1 MVRKFRHP
9 DTNQDRWQC
18 MWCNSIYIT
27 WNSTKAVA
35 HLAKKK
41 HQNISICASHMIDE
55 VHHNRYTKWQFEIND
70 CHDNRKR
77 ASNTLNE
84 VVDSHNSSLASELDQ
99 CKKKSCARSHSQS
112 DIVSVSSIVP
122 VSAVGQNITSY
133 FPAASSTTTSI
144 TTPASNTAKIPWV
157 NWRTPTNNPC

>member
-1 MVRKFRHP
+1 MNDNNDDDNNNNEPDSVWEDDMVQKFHHP

-55 VHHNRYTKWQFEIND
+55 VHRNRYTKWQFEIND
-70 CHDNRKR
+70 HCDN
-77 ASNTLNE
+77 
-84 VVDSHNSSLASELDQ
+84 
-99 CKKKSCARSHSQS
+99 
-112 DIVSVSSIVP
+112 
-122 VSAVGQNITSY
+122 
-133 FPAASSTTTSI
+133 
-144 TTPASNTAKIPWV
+144 
-157 NWRTPTNNPC
+157 